1 MELQD
6 FKKRAAEAVYR
17 LRNEHSELLKD
28 LDRAASRVERV
39 EREMD
44 YVETRSSPRACTN
57 EADKVLEQEAWRME
71 ESSGGEEEEEELYST
86 VSGELL
92 TQVWKMTIVEKI
104 LQLSLKVSILYLHV
118 RSVYLVG

>member
-6 FKKRAAEAVYR
+6 FKKHAAEAVYR
-17 LRNEHSELLKD
+17 LRNEHGELLKD

-44 YVETRSSPRACTN
+44 YAETRSSPRACTN

-71 ESSGGEEEEEELYST
+71 ESRGGEEEEEEELFST
-86 VSGELL
+86 VSGELP
-92 TQVWKMTIVEKI
+92 THYSRV
-104 LQLSLKVSILYLHV
+104 
-118 RSVYLVG
+118 

>member
-17 LRNEHSELLKD
+17 LRNEHGELLKD

-44 YVETRSSPRACTN
+44 YVETRSSPQACTN
-57 EADKVLEQEAWRME
+57 EADKVLEQEARKLE
-71 ESSGGEEEEEELYST
+71 ESRGGEEEEEEEELYST
-86 VSGELL
+86 VTGEL
-92 TQVWKMTIVEKI
+92 
-104 LQLSLKVSILYLHV
+104 LYLHV